1 MSLFSLQNIKYEGEG
16 MKKKRIT
23 WCHRIYRQKILQ
35 NIKYEGEGMKKK
47 NKESLDV
54 TEFTDRKY

>member
-47 NKESLDV
+47 KESLDV